1 VTARA
6 AAGEVG
12 RLARKAIWYELRL
25 WRSLF
30 RWILRRPTA
39 EPGAATFGYAA
50 LLTPV
55 LVAFIVVSAIEIP
68 IVHLVL
74 PWATVRTTALAAGVY
89 GLLWMIG
96 LLAAMRVHPHVVG
109 DAGLRVRSG
118 MSVDLSVPWSAVAE
132 LRIRSRTLES
142 NRAVQQHDGVLSVV
156 AWRHTNVE
164 VTLREPTVF
173 PLPGGPSDLVREVRF
188 HADDEKALLSAARER
203 LAAFRD
209 RAAATGDGATASAPG
224 HPPRT
229 GT

>member
-1 VTARA
+1 MSART
-6 AAGEVG
+6 AAGTAG
-12 RLARKAIWYELRL
+12 RLLRKAISYEFRL

-74 PWATVRTTALAAGVY
+74 PWASVRATALAAGVY
-89 GLLWMIG
+89 GLLWMFG

-118 MSVDLSVPWSAVAE
+118 MSADIPVPWSAVAE
-132 LRIRSRTLES
+132 VRTRSRTLES
-142 NRAVQQHDGVLSVV
+142 NRAVQTHDGILSVV
-156 AWRHTNVE
+156 VSRHTNVD
-164 VTLREPTVF
+164 VTLREPTAL
-173 PLPGGPSDLVREVRF
+173 PLPGGPSEPVREVRF
-188 HADDEKALLSAARER
+188 HADDERALLAAARER

-209 RAAATGDGATASAPG
+209 RAAVAGDLAAGG